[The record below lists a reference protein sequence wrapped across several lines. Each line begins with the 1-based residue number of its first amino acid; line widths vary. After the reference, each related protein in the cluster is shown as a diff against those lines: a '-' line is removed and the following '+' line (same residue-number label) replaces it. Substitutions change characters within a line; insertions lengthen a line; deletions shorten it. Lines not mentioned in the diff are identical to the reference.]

1 MGTYP
6 LNTQNQKN
14 RLELT
19 RAKRKPTAATDIM
32 SVTYTGTKN
41 AAICHFFALFGVVFG
56 VQYGETRLVM
66 YVYTPSNFF
75 IEYLPLSQ
83 TMTLHV

>member
-1 MGTYP
+1 MGT
-6 LNTQNQKN
+6 LLSETQNQKN
-14 RLELT
+14 RQAQT
-19 RAKRKPTAATDIM
+19 HTKRKPTAATDIM

-75 IEYLPLSQ
+75 IEYLPLS
-83 TMTLHV
+83 